1 MKFTFQNLFSNKQNK
16 YLFSAFGI
24 LALYGLTNFVTQY
37 RIQRKYDKLCQK
49 RRDELKRSIQEFK
62 QSYDLSTGLSAQL
75 EKEILNYTIADIKKI
90 LFEKKATVKQV
101 LLVFINRTLSVAT
114 SENLNLITDINF
126 IEAIQ
131 QAEKQDQ
138 EIFSDPQIIYQ
149 YDLFGIPVSVKDTY
163 IHKGFDNTYGL
174 ASRLYKPATYDGIQ
188 VSMIKKARGIIFVR
202 SNLPQL
208 AMTFESTNRIF
219 GRSLNPWNKDRA
231 VGGSSG
237 GEAALQAARCS
248 VIGIGSDIG
257 GSIRIPAAFCG
268 VYGFKPGM
276 SRQTEIGEGV
286 IEKAANGMVNI
297 RPSKG
302 PLGRSVDDLIVMLG
316 VLFNSK
322 NYSELPLSTQDP
334 YWKPQDLNF
343 TQISKK
349 DKLKIGYIEQF
360 NDLLPPNCMK
370 RAVQEA
376 CQALINKGHEIVQ
389 INLDQELEHEL
400 AVAFPRLVA
409 AEGGFKSF
417 GENLKGEKIIEEY
430 ELMEAGTK
438 IPLFLQTYILAPLLK
453 ILGQK
458 TLYVMSKQTHGLDVY
473 QYLVNSGKQKR
484 MNLQFLQYL
493 KQNQIDAVI
502 VPGFGCPAVKHGAS
516 KELPLAALYTWM
528 WNTADLPAGSMPITR
543 VQGGN
548 DLKIEGKEKTID
560 IVYILMNRNMQNAEG
575 LPVNVQVISYPH
587 QEEMVLRV
595 MKEIEGVV
603 KFNEKHPYPY

>member
-1 MKFTFQNLFSNKQNK
+1 MKFTLQNWFSNKEQK
-16 YLFSAFGI
+16 FLFSAVGI
-24 LALYGLTNFVTQY
+24 FALYGLTNFVSKY
-37 RIQRKYDKLCQK
+37 RIQRQYDKLCERK
-49 RRDELKRSIQEFK
+49 RNELKRSIQEFR
-62 QSYDLSTGLSAQL
+62 QSYNLSTGLSAEL
-75 EKEILNYTIADIKKI
+75 EKEILNFTIADVKQI

-114 SENLNLITDINF
+114 SDNLNLITDINF
-126 IEAIQ
+126 VEALQ
-131 QAEKQDQ
+131 EAEKQDQ
-138 EIFSDPQIIYQ
+138 EISQDPQIIYK

-174 ASRLYKPATYDGIQ
+174 ASRLFKPATYDGIQ
-188 VSMIKKARGIIFVR
+188 VSLIKKARGIIFVR

-208 AMTFESTNRIF
+208 AMTFESINRIF

-268 VYGFKPGM
+268 IYGIKPGIG
-276 SRQTEIGEGV
+276 RQTEVGEGI
-286 IEKAANGMVNI
+286 IEKAASGMINI

-302 PLGRSVDDLIVMLG
+302 PLGRSVDDITVMLR

-322 NYSELPLSTQDP
+322 NYSELPCSIQDP
-334 YWKPQDLNF
+334 YWQPQDLDF
-343 TQISKK
+343 TQNANKE
-349 DKLKIGYIEQF
+349 KLKIGYIEQF

-370 RAVQEA
+370 RAVKEA
-376 CQALINKGHEIVQ
+376 CQALISKGHEIVQ
-389 INLDQELEHEL
+389 INLEKELEHEL

-417 GENLKGEKIIEEY
+417 EDNLQGEKIIEEY
-430 ELMEAGTK
+430 ELMERGTK
-438 IPLFLQTYILAPLLK
+438 IPIFLQTYILAPLLK
-453 ILGQK
+453 LFGQK

-473 QYLVNSGKQKR
+473 QFLVNSGKQKR
-484 MNLQFLQYL
+484 MNFQFLQYL
-493 KQNQIDAVI
+493 KLNQIDAVI

-516 KELPLAALYTWM
+516 KVLPLAALYTWI
-528 WNTADLPAGSMPITR
+528 WNTVDVPAGSMPITR
-543 VQGGN
+543 VQEGD
-548 DLKIEGKEKTID
+548 DLKIQGKERTID
-560 IVYILMNRNMQNAEG
+560 LVYIMMNQNMQNAQG
-575 LPVNVQVISYPH
+575 LPVNVQVISYPNH
-587 QEEMVLRV
+587 EEMVLRV

>member
-1 MKFTFQNLFSNKQNK
+1 MQFKLQNLFSKKEHK
-16 YLFSAFGI
+16 YLFGAFGI
-24 LALYGLTNFVTQY
+24 LALYGLTNFVAQY
-37 RIQRKYDKLCQK
+37 RIQRKYDKLCEQ
-49 RRDELKRSIQEFK
+49 RREELKRSIQQFR
-62 QSYDLSTGLSAQL
+62 QSHDLSTGLNAQL
-75 EKEILNYTIADIKKI
+75 EKDILNFTISDIKYI

-114 SENLNLITDINF
+114 SDNLNLITDVNF

-131 QAEKQDQ
+131 EAEKFLQ
-138 EIFSDPQIIYQ
+138 IPQIIYK

-163 IHKGFDNTYGL
+163 IQKGFDNTYGL
-174 ASRLYKPATYDGIQ
+174 ASRLNKPATYDGIQ
-188 VSMIKKARGIIFVR
+188 VSLIKKARGIIFVR

-248 VIGIGSDIG
+248 VIGMGSDIG

-268 VYGFKPGM
+268 VYGFKPSM
-276 SRQTEIGEGV
+276 VRQTEVGEGV
-286 IEKAANGMVNI
+286 IEKAASGMVNI

-302 PLGRSVDDLIVMLG
+302 PLGRSVDDLIVMLR
-316 VLFNSK
+316 VLFDSK
-322 NYSELPLSTQDP
+322 SYSELPPQIQDP
-334 YWKPQDLNF
+334 YWYPRDLDF
-343 TQISKK
+343 TQNAKK
-349 DKLKIGYIEQF
+349 DKLRIGYIEQF

-370 RAVQEA
+370 RAVKEA
-376 CQALINKGHEIVQ
+376 CQALKDKGHEIVE
-389 INLDQELEHEL
+389 INLDTELEHEL

-430 ELMEAGTK
+430 ELMETGTK
-438 IPLFLQTYILAPLLK
+438 IPVFLQTYILAPLLR
-453 ILGQK
+453 IFGQK

-473 QYLVNSGKQKR
+473 QFLVNSGKQKR
-484 MNLQFLQYL
+484 MNFQFLQYL

-516 KELPLAALYTWM
+516 KVLPLAALYTWM
-528 WNTADLPAGSMPITR
+528 WNTVDVPAGSMPITR
-543 VQGGN
+543 VQGGE
-548 DLKIEGKEKTID
+548 DLKIDGKERTID
-560 IVYILMNRNMQNAEG
+560 LVYIMMNRNMQNAEG
-575 LPVNVQVISYPH
+575 LPVNIQVISYPN

-595 MKEIEGVV
+595 MKEIEGVI
-603 KFNEKHPYPY
+603 KFSEKHPYPY

>member
-1 MKFTFQNLFSNKQNK
+1 MNFRLQNWFSNKEQK
-16 YLFSAFGI
+16 YLFGAVGI
-24 LALYGLTNFVTQY
+24 FALYGLTNFVSKY
-37 RIQRKYDKLCQK
+37 RIQRKYDKLCERK
-49 RRDELKRSIQEFK
+49 RNELKRSIQEFRES
-62 QSYDLSTGLSAQL
+62 QNLSTGLTSEL
-75 EKEILNYTIADIKKI
+75 EKQILNSTIADIKKI

-114 SENLNLITDINF
+114 SDNLNLITDINF
-126 IEAIQ
+126 AEALLE
-131 QAEKQDQ
+131 AEKQDQ
-138 EIFSDPQIIYQ
+138 EISQDPQIIYK

-174 ASRLYKPATYDGIQ
+174 ASRLFKPASYDGIQ
-188 VSMIKKARGIIFVR
+188 VSLIKKARGIIFVR

-208 AMTFESTNRIF
+208 AMTFESINRIF

-248 VIGIGSDIG
+248 IIGIGSDIG

-268 VYGFKPGM
+268 VYGIKPGIG
-276 SRQTEIGEGV
+276 RQTEVGEGI
-286 IEKAANGMVNI
+286 IEKAASGMINI

-302 PLGRSVDDLIVMLG
+302 PLGRSVDDLTVMLR

-322 NYSELPLSTQDP
+322 NYSELPCSVQDP
-334 YWKPQDLNF
+334 YWQPQDLDF
-343 TQISKK
+343 TQNAKK

-376 CQALINKGHEIVQ
+376 CQALVSKGHEIVQ
-389 INLDQELEHEL
+389 INLEKELEHEL

-417 GENLKGEKIIEEY
+417 EDNLQGEKIIEEY
-430 ELMEAGTK
+430 ELMERGTK
-438 IPLFLQTYILAPLLK
+438 VPIFIQTYILAPLLR
-453 ILGQK
+453 IFGQK
-458 TLYVMSKQTHGLDVY
+458 TLHVMSKQAHGLDVY
-473 QYLVNSGKQKR
+473 QFLVNSGKQKK
-484 MNLQFLQYL
+484 MNFQFLQYL
-493 KQNQIDAVI
+493 KSNSIDAVI

-516 KELPLAALYTWM
+516 KVLPLAALYTWI
-528 WNTADLPAGSMPITR
+528 WNTVDVPAGSMPITR
-543 VQGGN
+543 VQEGD
-548 DLKIEGKEKTID
+548 DLKIEGKERTID
-560 IVYILMNRNMQNAEG
+560 LVYVMMNQNMQNAQG
-575 LPVNVQVISYPH
+575 LPVNVQVISYPN

>member
-1 MKFTFQNLFSNKQNK
+1 MKFTLQNWFSNKEQK
-16 YLFSAFGI
+16 FLFSAISIF
-24 LALYGLTNFVTQY
+24 ALYGLTNFVSKY
-37 RIQRKYDKLCQK
+37 RIQRKYDKLCERK
-49 RRDELKRSIQEFK
+49 RDELKRSIQEFR
-62 QSYDLSTGLSAQL
+62 QSYNLSTGLSAEL
-75 EKEILNYTIADIKKI
+75 EKEILNFTIAEVKQI

-114 SENLNLITDINF
+114 SDNLNLITDINF
-126 IEAIQ
+126 VEALQ
-131 QAEKQDQ
+131 EAEKQDQ
-138 EIFSDPQIIYQ
+138 EISQDPQIIYK

-174 ASRLYKPATYDGIQ
+174 ASRLFKPATYDGIQ
-188 VSMIKKARGIIFVR
+188 VSLIKKARGIIFVR

-208 AMTFESTNRIF
+208 AMTFESINRIF

-268 VYGFKPGM
+268 IYGIKPGIG
-276 SRQTEIGEGV
+276 RQTEVGEGI
-286 IEKAANGMVNI
+286 IEKAASGMINI

-302 PLGRSVDDLIVMLG
+302 PLGRSVDDITVMLR

-322 NYSELPLSTQDP
+322 NYSELPCSIQDP
-334 YWKPQDLNF
+334 YWQPQDLDF
-343 TQISKK
+343 TQNSNKE
-349 DKLKIGYIEQF
+349 KLKIGYIEQF

-370 RAVQEA
+370 RAVKEA
-376 CQALINKGHEIVQ
+376 CQALISKGHEIVQ
-389 INLDQELEHEL
+389 INLEKELEHEL

-417 GENLKGEKIIEEY
+417 EDNLQGEKIIEEY
-430 ELMEAGTK
+430 ELMERGTK
-438 IPLFLQTYILAPLLK
+438 IPIFLQTYILAPLLK
-453 ILGQK
+453 LFGQK

-473 QYLVNSGKQKR
+473 QFLVNSGKQKR
-484 MNLQFLQYL
+484 MNFQFLQYL
-493 KQNQIDAVI
+493 KLNQIDAVI

-516 KELPLAALYTWM
+516 KVLPLAALYTWI
-528 WNTADLPAGSMPITR
+528 WNTVDVPAGSMPITR
-543 VQGGN
+543 VQEGD
-548 DLKIEGKEKTID
+548 DLKIQGKERTID
-560 IVYILMNRNMQNAEG
+560 LVYIMMNQNMQNAQG
-575 LPVNVQVISYPH
+575 LPVNVQVISYPNH
-587 QEEMVLRV
+587 EEMVLRV